1 MACHGGFALDQA
13 ARRSWCNPEAVLQDL
28 RMGMVFMD
36 IGCGDGFFSIV
47 AAKKV
52 GEKGEVYAVDSDA
65 SATERLNCKTKAE
78 GLKNIF
84 GKIGLA
90 KETVFCQY

>member
-1 MACHGGFALDQA
+1 MKQQA
-13 ARRSWCNPEAVLQDL
+13 AHGIIQRLYCKTCGWGWCSWILA
-28 RMGMVFMD
+28 
-36 IGCGDGFFSIV
+36 CGDGFFSIL

-52 GEKGEVYAVDSDA
+52 GEKWEVYAVDSDA
-65 SATERLNCKTKAE
+65 SAIERLNCKTEGE

-90 KETVFCQY
+90 EEIVFCQY